1 MALGI
6 GEVLPSNYI
15 PLDDFHG
22 YEIVSMQYRILTP
35 ANSSTTYP
43 AFNILFKDES
53 GNLYLEEF
61 ALTRNS
67 GADGYYMEVSN
78 VKVFDLNSLGGIPS
92 SMVIPPYTA
101 SNYAFFAVGN
111 VLYML
116 DKDTQILSK
125 YLEFDAPI
133 TAMDAENMMQNQ
145 YVAVGLE
152 TENFMLS
159 IL

>member
-61 ALTRNS
+61 GTLH
-67 GADGYYMEVSN
+67 VI
-78 VKVFDLNSLGGIPS
+78 LGR
-92 SMVIPPYTA
+92 
-101 SNYAFFAVGN
+101 
-111 VLYML
+111 
-116 DKDTQILSK
+116 
-125 YLEFDAPI
+125 
-133 TAMDAENMMQNQ
+133 MDIIWRFPM
-145 YVAVGLE
+145 
-152 TENFMLS
+152 
-159 IL
+159 

>member
-1 MALGI
+1 MKVVI
-6 GEVLPSNYI
+6 CIWKNLP
-15 PLDDFHG
+15 
-22 YEIVSMQYRILTP
+22 
-35 ANSSTTYP
+35 
-43 AFNILFKDES
+43 
-53 GNLYLEEF
+53 
-61 ALTRNS
+61 LTRNS

-152 TENFMLS
+152 NGEFHVVNIVNAKIVRKQTGSCVLLKNVLERLFKLVGK
-159 IL
+159 